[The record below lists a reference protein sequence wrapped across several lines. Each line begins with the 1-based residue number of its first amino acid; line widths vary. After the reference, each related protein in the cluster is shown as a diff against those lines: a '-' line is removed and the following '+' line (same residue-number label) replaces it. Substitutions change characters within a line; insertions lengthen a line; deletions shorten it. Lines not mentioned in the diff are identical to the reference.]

1 MNKNTLM
8 LVLGAAALY
17 FFVLKKKPK
26 PVAVAPVLRA
36 APTDSMAAATMPG
49 AVQGLITDGARQA
62 EVASMQ
68 GFFYN

>member
-17 FFVLKKKPK
+17 FFVLKKKPA
-26 PVAVAPVLRA
+26 PIARPVLRS

-68 GFFYN
+68 GFFY